1 MWPLDCHTPLLAL
14 SVEQYD
20 QGNID
25 EWPPFYLLILLWVIM
40 MPCQSNDELKK
51 LVEEARICTKNGKVA
66 DYIPEL
72 GKANPNDLSIAIH
85 YPDGKCVSAG
95 DIDKKI
101 TLQSISKVISLAHV
115 LMERGSRYV
124 FERVGMEPTGDPF
137 NSIVKLETMDVAK
150 PLNPMINAGALVVTH
165 MIKGKSVEERFNR
178 LLGFIR
184 ELAGDSAIGYCEKTA
199 RSEFESADLNRAL
212 CYFLK
217 QNNIITEDVDTLIDL
232 YSKQCAVEMDCLDL
246 ARIGMIF
253 AMDGVDPMNEKRIM
267 PVDVARICKTFMVTC
282 GMYNASGE
290 FAIKIGIPAKS
301 GVSGGIMGAVPGKFG
316 IGIFGPA
323 LDEKGNSVAGIK
335 LLELLSKNY
344 QLSMFSG

>member
-1 MWPLDCHTPLLAL
+1 
-14 SVEQYD
+14 
-20 QGNID
+20 
-25 EWPPFYLLILLWVIM
+25 M
-40 MPCQSNDELKK
+40 MPCQSSDELKK
-51 LVEEARICTKNGKVA
+51 LVDEARKYTSEGKVA

-72 GKANPNDLSIAIH
+72 GKANPHDLSIAIN
-85 YPDGKCVSAG
+85 YPDGKCISAG

-101 TLQSISKVISLAHV
+101 TLQSISKVISLALV
-115 LMERGSRYV
+115 LMERGERYV

-137 NSIVKLETMDVAK
+137 NSMIKLETVDPGK

-165 MIKGKSVEERFNR
+165 MIKGNSVEERFQR

-184 ELAGDSAIGYCEKTA
+184 ELAGDPDITYNHKVAH
-199 RSEFESADLNRAL
+199 SEFETAYLNRSL

-217 QNNIITEDVDTLIDL
+217 QHQTITEDVETLMDL
-232 YSKQCAVEMDCLDL
+232 YTKQCAIEMNCLDL

-253 AMDGVDPMNEKRIM
+253 AMDGVDPQNGKVVIPENI
-267 PVDVARICKTFMVTC
+267 ARICKTFMVTC

-301 GVSGGIMGAVPGKFG
+301 GVSGGIMGAVPGKCG

-323 LDEKGNSVAGIK
+323 LDEKGNSIAGMK
-335 LLELLSKNY
+335 LLESLSSNY
-344 QLSMFSG
+344 KLSMF

>member
-1 MWPLDCHTPLLAL
+1 
-14 SVEQYD
+14 
-20 QGNID
+20 
-25 EWPPFYLLILLWVIM
+25 
-40 MPCQSNDELKK
+40 MPCQKSDDLRR
-51 LVEEARICTKNGKVA
+51 LVEEAKRYTKDGKVA

-72 GKANPNDLSIAIH
+72 AKANPGDLSIAIN
-85 YPDGKCVSAG
+85 YPDGRCISAG

-101 TLQSISKVISLAHV
+101 TLQSISKVISLALV
-115 LMERGSRYV
+115 LMERGFRYV

-137 NSIVKLETMDVAK
+137 NSIAKLETMAPAK

-165 MIKGKSVEERFNR
+165 MIKGDSVEDRVNR

-184 ELAGDSAIGYCEKTA
+184 ELSGDPSVGYSEKVA

-217 QNNIITEDVDTLIDL
+217 QHKIITEDVETLLDL
-232 YSKQCAVEMDCLDL
+232 YTKQCAVEMNCLDL

-253 AMDGVDPMNEKRIM
+253 AMDGVDPLNGKRFM
-267 PVDVARICKTFMVTC
+267 PDDVARICKTFMVTC

-323 LDEKGNSVAGIK
+323 LDEKGNSVAGLK
-335 LLELLSKNY
+335 LLELLSRNY
-344 QLSMFSG
+344 RLSMF

>member
-1 MWPLDCHTPLLAL
+1 
-14 SVEQYD
+14 
-20 QGNID
+20 
-25 EWPPFYLLILLWVIM
+25 
-40 MPCQSNDELKK
+40 MPCQKSDDLRR
-51 LVEEARICTKNGKVA
+51 LVEEAKRYTKDGKVA

-72 GKANPNDLSIAIH
+72 AKANPGDLSIAIN
-85 YPDGKCVSAG
+85 YPDGRCISAG

-101 TLQSISKVISLAHV
+101 TLQSISKVISLALV
-115 LMERGSRYV
+115 LMERGFRYV

-137 NSIVKLETMDVAK
+137 NSIAKLETMAPAK

-165 MIKGKSVEERFNR
+165 MIKGDSVEDRFNR

-184 ELAGDSAIGYCEKTA
+184 ELSGDPSVGYSEKVA

-217 QNNIITEDVDTLIDL
+217 QHKIITEDVETLLDL
-232 YSKQCAVEMDCLDL
+232 YTKQCAVEMNCLDL

-253 AMDGVDPMNEKRIM
+253 AMDGVDPLNGKRFM
-267 PVDVARICKTFMVTC
+267 PDDVARICKTFMVTC

-316 IGIFGPA
+316 LGIFGPA
-323 LDEKGNSVAGIK
+323 LDEKGNSVAGLK
-335 LLELLSKNY
+335 LLELVSRNY
-344 QLSMFSG
+344 RLSMF